1 MQIRRLIVSEGELI
15 IRDVIFNEGLNIIT
29 NSGTNGNQ
37 IGKSTTLRIINF
49 CLGSSG
55 ENIWLDPDNKVKN
68 EDIFNKLV
76 HSPVLFNLV
85 IFVNGTTYNIVRH
98 FEQRGKKIYRMS
110 TINGASFNS
119 VKAFKNE
126 ISSIFGYSCDNPSFP
141 TIKNRFTRLNKSVA
155 NRLLD
160 YNHTY
165 TSNDQYKLIYSHMF
179 GFDGH
184 KELQAEYANKQ
195 EISSLNQRRS
205 ALLNGNSIAAYQ
217 DKLRSID
224 DELDQLYE
232 AENSYDIV
240 GAQSKAIENVR
251 ITRENIARLSM
262 KISQLEIRINY
273 NLSTIKDYES
283 KVSDIDIETVKSIYD
298 EATTLVPTV
307 YKTFEETMNFHNSL
321 FVKKAEFVRN
331 QNVSLSQEI
340 SSLKRELNALLL
352 KEKELIKGISNESH
366 LGGFIL
372 IEKEIQAQR
381 ELRGKLSYVVEEV
394 SSIDEDIFLLEQEN
408 INLCSFIS
416 KKLTNFEAKI
426 GIFNES
432 CNEITKEV
440 FKKFSIY
447 FGSAIDGESTINF
460 SLVNADK
467 TTGDGSPRAA
477 AMAIDMAFV
486 EYVSKSGA
494 KLPMFTLQ
502 DYLEAADLDKLTKLF
517 NIANKRKIQTIV
529 SVLNDKLALLP
540 DALIDKHSVLT
551 LSTEDKFFGV

>member
-1 MQIRRLIVSEGELI
+1 MQIIRLIVSEGDRV
-15 IRDVIFNEGLNIIT
+15 IREVIFNDGLNIIT

-55 ENIWLDPDNKVKN
+55 ESIWLDPDNKVKN
-68 EDIFNKLV
+68 DEIFNKVV

-85 IFVNGTTYNIVRH
+85 ICVNGTTYNIVRH
-98 FEQRGKKIYRMS
+98 FEQRGRKIFRMS
-110 TINGASFNS
+110 MINGLSFNS
-119 VKAFKNE
+119 VQAFKNK
-126 ISSIFGYSCDNPSFP
+126 ISEIFGYSCDNPSFP

-165 TSNDQYKLIYSHMF
+165 TSKDQYRLIYSHMF

-184 KELQAEYANKQ
+184 KELQTEYTNKQ

-205 ALLNGNSIAAYQ
+205 ALLNGQSIAAYQ
-217 DKLRSID
+217 DMLKAID
-224 DELDQLYE
+224 DELERLYDSE
-232 AENSYDIV
+232 KSYDIV
-240 GAQSKAIENVR
+240 GAQSKAIEDVR
-251 ITRENIARLSM
+251 IARENIARLSM
-262 KISQLEIRINY
+262 NISQLEIRVNY
-273 NLSTIKDYES
+273 NMSTIKDYES
-283 KVSDIDIETVKSIYD
+283 KVSNIDIETVKSIYD
-298 EATTLVPTV
+298 EAITLIPTV
-307 YKTFEETMNFHNSL
+307 YKTFEETMKFHNSL
-321 FVKKAEFVRN
+321 FIKKAEFVRN
-331 QNVSLSQEI
+331 QNISISDEI
-340 SSLKRELNALLL
+340 SSLKYELNEFLLQ
-352 KEKELIKGISNESH
+352 EKELIKLISNESH

-372 IEKEIQAQR
+372 IEKEIQEQR
-381 ELRGKLSYVVEEV
+381 ELRGKFSYVIEEV
-394 SSIDEDIFLLEQEN
+394 SSIDNSIYDINQEN
-408 INLCSFIS
+408 IKLRSSIS
-416 KKLTNFEAKI
+416 KKLTSFEEKL

-432 CNEITKEV
+432 CSEITKEV
-440 FKKFSIY
+440 FRKFSIY

-502 DYLEAADLDKLTKLF
+502 DYLEAADLDKLTNLF

-529 SVLNDKLALLP
+529 AVLNDKLALLP
-540 DALIDKHSVLT
+540 EALIEKHSVLT